1 MLKHTHLQPS
11 EIERMPFYEIEYL
24 IESLENMAK
33 KEDELYKKEEMVQQ
47 SKVPSM
53 NANNLMNQVGKNKKK
68 L

>member
-1 MLKHTHLQPS
+1 
-11 EIERMPFYEIEYL
+11 MPFYEIEYL